1 MWCPARI
8 IAIINNGNDIK
19 HLILDS
25 FVSCFFRFGCGD
37 AFCTDRFLQTDGV
50 THRRLYTEQ
59 LLRADILTQRVL
71 CTKKICTQT
80 PLHGGFLRKEG
91 NALYKDV
98 FFAHINQGTQAF
110 LHTEPFPQRSLCTE
124 QFSHMFFYTK
134 KPLTQRN
141 LYTQIA
147 HRSFYRPIF
156 FCTHKFYP
164 ELFLPSIFF
173 CTENLYAQK
182 IIYTAVFTDRRFL
195 HKKFSAQKSY
205 AQKVLRTAYR
215 RFYTQMSLH
224 GHKLHRNLCTQHAFT
239 HSQLLHR
246 EALLRV
252 FLITYLSCSPLKWVF
267 LLANAENHSKKSLT
281 SIQVSSTLAEISC
294 GS

>member
-25 FVSCFFRFGCGD
+25 FVSCFFFRFGCGD
-37 AFCTDRFLQTDGV
+37 AFCTDTFLQTDGV
-50 THRRLYTEQ
+50 THRSLYTEQ

-71 CTKKICTQT
+71 CTKNFCTQT
-80 PLHGGFLRKEG
+80 PLHTEVFTQRRKCF
-91 NALYKDV
+91 V
-98 FFAHINQGTQAF
+98 QRCFFAHINKGTQAF

-124 QFSHMFFYTK
+124 QFSHMFFLHK

-141 LYTQIA
+141 LYTLIA
-147 HRSFYRPIF
+147 HRSFYRPTF

-164 ELFLPSIFF
+164 ELFLPSFFF

-205 AQKVLRTAYR
+205 AQKVLRTAL
-215 RFYTQMSLH
+215 FYIQTLLHTDVFTQAQIA
-224 GHKLHRNLCTQHAFT
+224 HRNLCTQHAFT

-252 FLITYLSCSPLKWVF
+252 FLITYISCSPSQVGF
-267 LLANAENHSKKSLT
+267 LANR
-281 SIQVSSTLAEISC
+281 C
-294 GS
+294 